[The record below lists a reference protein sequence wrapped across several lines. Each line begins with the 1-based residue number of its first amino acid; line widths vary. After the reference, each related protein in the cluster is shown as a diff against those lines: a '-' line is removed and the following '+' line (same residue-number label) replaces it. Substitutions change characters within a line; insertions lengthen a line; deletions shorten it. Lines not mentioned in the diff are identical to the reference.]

1 MKAGK
6 TNPRIRLLNKQ
17 MRGTSK
23 LRLFDVRPL
32 LPTLFCKER
41 LRGFFSSQQSYL
53 ANFFQRRKEKVF
65 SFTAIIQYTAS
76 VILVQN
82 QKANK
87 KKPRRN
93 SSCWWFRRIKN
104 PPFWNGFN
112 HAVATWPFLYHGFP
126 TWPLYHHCWSHVAAV
141 SSWLFHVAEL
151 HFMAAPRGKTACH
164 SCPTWQ
170 NCMS

>member
-1 MKAGK
+1 MKTGK
-6 TNPRIRLLNKQ
+6 TNPRVRLLNKQ

-65 SFTAIIQYTAS
+65 SFTAIIQYTTS

-87 KKPRRN
+87 KKAKKK
-93 SSCWWFRRIKN
+93 FILL
-104 PPFWNGFN
+104 
-112 HAVATWPFLYHGFP
+112 V
-126 TWPLYHHCWSHVAAV
+126 V
-141 SSWLFHVAEL
+141 
-151 HFMAAPRGKTACH
+151 
-164 SCPTWQ
+164 
-170 NCMS
+170 